1 MPHADYLQDVL
12 VFLAAAVIMVPLFQK
27 AKLGAVLGFLV
38 AGVAVG
44 PFGLGLIDNVEGT
57 RTLAELGVVFL
68 LFTIGLELNFKR
80 LSAIGAKMYALGLA
94 QVLVTGSIVGCIV
107 LAFGFS
113 GSAAVTIGCGVALS
127 STAIA
132 IQVLKD
138 RGQMKTEVGRV
149 GLAILLVQD
158 LAVGPLLVIAQVLA
172 IRGSGRELGIALGL
186 AGVKAIAAIALIL
199 LLGRFPLRPLLRLVA
214 EARSAELF
222 AAVALL
228 VALGTSYATQRA
240 GLSMAFGAFLA
251 GLILSETEYRYQVE
265 ADIEPFRGVLLGL
278 FFITVGMGMDIQLA
292 IREAWLVLGAVFALL
307 LVKGTIVAVLARLFG
322 LTLWRSLRLAILL
335 AQGGEFAFVLIGI
348 AIAVDVAPMR
358 LGQVVMLSAA
368 ISMAMTPLIENYGG
382 RLLQYLENKDA
393 VSISEAPVG
402 ERPGGHVVIV
412 GFGEVGRV
420 VARTIRAHGVSYV
433 VLDQIPSRVME
444 GRTFGEPVYY
454 GGASSLSVLKAV
466 GAGEAAAMIVA
477 TERPGEILEIVE
489 VVVKNFPGLPVLSRG
504 GGEDTAKALRAAG
517 IADVVSET
525 MEIGL
530 RLAGAAMDRVR
541 AKEAGMA
548 RDLAGLKSSPRDK
561 PFAADG

>member
-172 IRGSGRELGIALGL
+172 IQGSGRELGIALGL

-358 LGQVVMLSAA
+358 LGQMVMLSAA

-393 VSISEAPVG
+393 VSVSEAPVG
-402 ERPGGHVVIV
+402 ERQGGHVVIV

-454 GGASSLSVLKAV
+454 GDASSLSVLKAV
-466 GAGEAAAMIVA
+466 GAGEAAAVIVA

-530 RLAGAAMDRVR
+530 RLAGAAIDRVR

-548 RDLAGLKSSPRDK
+548 RDVGGLKSSPRDK